1 MTSFQYVKARLRR
14 KAGKRTQIESMD
26 PADDAALSHATR
38 TINTML
44 LLFLVFGVW
53 AYFSP
58 LDEVSKGDG
67 KVIPSSHEQI
77 IQSLEGGILAELK
90 VAEGDL
96 VDAGQVLAQLDPTK
110 TQSNVEE
117 SMARYRAVL
126 ASATRL
132 QAEVSGTALSFPDE
146 LSAFPQLIAHET
158 RLHRE
163 RTNRLKE
170 SLAGVNQSLQLV
182 DRELRITQ
190 KLASQGVASDVEV
203 FRLQRQR
210 SELQL
215 KMTELRSAFQVQA
228 GEELAKARAEI
239 SSLTPVIRGR
249 EDSLKRMTVLSPV
262 RGIVKGIEVTTLGG
276 VISPNGR
283 LMQIVP
289 VDDQLLIETR
299 ISPRDIAFI
308 HPGQSAKVK
317 ITAYDYSIYGGLDGQ
332 VVTISPDTIQDKV
345 KPENYYYRVFIRT
358 HSNFLQNKAGKQF
371 SIAPGMIAT
380 VDIKSGSK
388 TVLNYLVKP
397 FNKAQEALR
406 ER

>member
-1 MTSFQYVKARLRR
+1 
-14 KAGKRTQIESMD
+14 MD

-38 TINTML
+38 MINTVL
-44 LLFLVFGVW
+44 LLFLVLGAW

-96 VDAGQVLAQLDPTK
+96 VEVGQVLAQLDATK

-117 SMARYRAVL
+117 STARYRAVL

-146 LSAFPQLIAHET
+146 LLQYPELITRET

-170 SLAGVNQSLQLV
+170 SLSGVNQSLQLV

-190 KLASQGVASDVEV
+190 TLASQGVASDVEV

-228 GEELAKARAEI
+228 SEELTKARAEI
-239 SSLTPVIRGR
+239 SSLSAVIRGR
-249 EDSLKRMTVLSPV
+249 EDSLNRMTVLSPV
-262 RGIVKGIEVTTLGG
+262 RGIVKGIEVTTIGG
-276 VISPNGR
+276 VVSPNGR

-289 VDDQLLIETR
+289 VDDQLSIKTR

-308 HPGQSAKVK
+308 HPDQAAKVK

-358 HSNFLQNKAGKQF
+358 HSSSLQNKAGKQF
-371 SIAPGMIAT
+371 PIAPGMIAT
-380 VDIKSGSK
+380 VDIKTGSK
-388 TVLNYLVKP
+388 TVLSYLVKP
-397 FNKAQEALR
+397 FNKAREALR

>member
-1 MTSFQYVKARLRR
+1 
-14 KAGKRTQIESMD
+14 MD

-38 TINTML
+38 MINTVL
-44 LLFLVFGVW
+44 LLFLVLGAW

-96 VDAGQVLAQLDPTK
+96 VEVGQVLAQLDATK

-117 SMARYRAVL
+117 STARYRAVL

-146 LSAFPQLIAHET
+146 LLQYPELITRET

-170 SLAGVNQSLQLV
+170 SLSGVNQSLQLV

-190 KLASQGVASDVEV
+190 TLASQGVASDVEV

-228 GEELAKARAEI
+228 SEELTKARAEI
-239 SSLTPVIRGR
+239 SSLSAVIRGR
-249 EDSLKRMTVLSPV
+249 EDSLNRMTVLSPV
-262 RGIVKGIEVTTLGG
+262 RGIVKGIEVTTIGG
-276 VISPNGR
+276 VVSPNGR

-308 HPGQSAKVK
+308 HPDQAAKVK

-358 HSNFLQNKAGKQF
+358 HSSSLQNKAGKQF
-371 SIAPGMIAT
+371 PIAPGMIAT
-380 VDIKSGSK
+380 VDIKTGSK
-388 TVLNYLVKP
+388 TVLSYLVKP
-397 FNKAQEALR
+397 FNKAREALR